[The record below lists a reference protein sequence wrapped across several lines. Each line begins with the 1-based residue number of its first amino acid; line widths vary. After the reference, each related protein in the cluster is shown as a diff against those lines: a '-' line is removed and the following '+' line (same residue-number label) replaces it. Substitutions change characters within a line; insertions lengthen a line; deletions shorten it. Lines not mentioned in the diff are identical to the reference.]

1 MNVLTNNQPDYK
13 KILDKK
19 FKEEKSRGT
28 SKQNSDHKTNNKP
41 VDEGGRSGKTQLTYN
56 VMKSAFQSRKITL
69 SPLKT

>member
-1 MNVLTNNQPDYK
+1 MNVLASNQPDYK
-13 KILDKK
+13 KLLEKK

-41 VDEGGRSGKTQLTYN
+41 LEEGGRSGKAQLTYN
-56 VMKSAFQSRKITL
+56 VIKSAFQSRKTVL